1 MTPPKNIYIWYGRH
15 AQIVL
20 KIKCSVKRH
29 LNGHQ
34 TKQFKKNI
42 CFIGNSKTCQYNHLS
57 NKRVKRIGFGGKI
70 QIL

>member
-1 MTPPKNIYIWYGRH
+1 MTPPKKYIWYGRH

-34 TKQFKKNI
+34 TKQFKNI
-42 CFIGNSKTCQYNHLS
+42 YVSFAFQKRNYNHLS
-57 NKRVKRIGFGGKI
+57 NKRVKLIGFGGKI